1 MQVEKFTRDFIT
13 SSIRREYESKFNF
26 CACFDDCVVE
36 VDTNYQRL
44 DGKLRDYFKPF
55 LINPK
60 TPDIRITAL
69 EAPPKSVPFTFIIKK
84 PDPGKTK
91 IKEEYSDIKGGRIVR
106 KRLTGMMFF
115 FGDGD
120 NLAIGP
126 CAANYNQVVNFINN
140 RYIEWKLNQ
149 GGVLGHAAGI
159 SVNGKGLALA
169 GFSGMGKSTLA
180 LAILSAGADFV
191 SNDRLIVQKYSEG
204 TCMYGVAKYPRINP
218 GTILHNEDL
227 DGILSEKQKQ
237 IYQKLTPNELWML
250 EHKYDVPIDQYYGPG
265 RFKLKSH
272 LSGLVI
278 LNWER
283 ISDPPVFKKI
293 DLAEKRYLLD
303 AFIKETGLF
312 YQQENAAGV
321 ILPTSDEYLKILS
334 ECDCFEIT
342 GGIHFDQAAAFCM
355 EYLNPAGIQK
365 RADDVNQRQTP

>member
-1 MQVEKFTRDFIT
+1 MQIKKFTRDLIT
-13 SSIRREYESKFNF
+13 SSIRREYESKFRF
-26 CACFDDCVVE
+26 CLCFDDCVVE
-36 VDTNYQRL
+36 VETNYQRL

-55 LINPK
+55 LIDPRN
-60 TPDIRITAL
+60 PDIRITAL
-69 EAPPKSVPFTFIIKK
+69 EAPPESVPFEFIVKK

-91 IKEEYSDIKGGRIVR
+91 IKEEYADIKGGRIVR
-106 KRLTGMMFF
+106 KRLTDMMFI
-115 FGDGD
+115 FGQSD

-126 CAANYNQVVNFINN
+126 CTSNYNQVVNFINN

-149 GGVLGHAAGI
+149 GGVLGHAAGV
-159 SVNGKGLALA
+159 SCNGRGLALA

-180 LAILSAGADFV
+180 LRILSNGADFV
-191 SNDRLIVQKYSEG
+191 SNDRLIVQKISEKLF
-204 TCMYGVAKYPRINP
+204 MYGVAKYPRINP

-227 DGILSEKQKQ
+227 DGILPEKQKK

-272 LSGLVI
+272 LTGLVI

-283 ISDPPVFKKI
+283 ISDPPVINKI
-293 DLAEKRYLLD
+293 DLYERRSLLD

-312 YQQENAAGV
+312 YQQENAAVV
-321 ILPTSDEYLKILS
+321 ILPTSDEYIKLLA

-342 GGIHFDQAAAFCM
+342 GGVHFDQAAAFCV
-355 EYLNPAGIQK
+355 EYLMQPEFKIKN
-365 RADDVNQRQTP
+365 